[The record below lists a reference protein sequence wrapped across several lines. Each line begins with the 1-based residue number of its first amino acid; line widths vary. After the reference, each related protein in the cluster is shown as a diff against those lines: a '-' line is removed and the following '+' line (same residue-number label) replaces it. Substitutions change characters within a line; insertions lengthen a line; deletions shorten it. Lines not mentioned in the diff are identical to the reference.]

1 MGIAAE
7 TLAPVAESERISSI
21 DVLRG
26 SALLGIALM
35 NVVSSGLPMAANL
48 NPKVAGGADGLN
60 LAVYFLQRVLVDG
73 KMRGLF
79 SMMFGASAYLLVGRL
94 ARHGEGLRAAEIYCR
109 RLLWLML
116 FGVVHAYLIWK
127 GDILYPYALLGLV
140 LLPVLRARAWALLL
154 AAGVLVAIM
163 MAQSAYYGIRLR
175 HASSSEWQEAVKD
188 FDPPAKD
195 LEEEREMYRGSY
207 FDVVCKRAEWVFDLH
222 SVPFYLNGLDM
233 LSMMLVGIALMQ
245 LDVLTAQRPAA
256 FYWRLL
262 AVSAGVCLPLSAA
275 ATWQTWRA
283 GFGPVLPAITYT
295 NPLSRA
301 GLTVGYAAG
310 VVLVCRYGV
319 WPRVRASLA
328 AVGKMAFSNYIVHSL
343 VYGFVFYGYGLGLF
357 DRLQRYQLYFV
368 ALGMWVFSL
377 VWSPLWL
384 RRFRFGPLEWAWR
397 SLTYWKRQPMRVAA

>member
-1 MGIAAE
+1 VGIAAE
-7 TLAPVAESERISSI
+7 NLAPIAESERISSI

-26 SALLGIALM
+26 AALLGIALM

-48 NPKVAGGADGLN
+48 NPKVARGADGLN

-94 ARHGEGLRAAEIYCR
+94 SRQGEGLRAAEIYCR

-140 LLPVLRARAWALLL
+140 LLPLLRARPPGLLI

-163 MAQSAYYGIRLR
+163 MAQSAYDGIRLR
-175 HASSSEWQEAVKD
+175 HASGTELQEALKD

-207 FDVVCKRAEWVFDLH
+207 FDVVRKRVEWVFDLH
-222 SVPFYLNGLDM
+222 SVPFYWNGFDM
-233 LSMMLVGIALMQ
+233 LSMMLVGIA
-245 LDVLTAQRPAA
+245 
-256 FYWRLL
+256 
-262 AVSAGVCLPLSAA
+262 GVCLPLSAV

-283 GFGPVLPAITYT
+283 GFGPVVPAISYT

-301 GLTVGYAAG
+301 GLTLAYAAG
-310 VVLVCRYGV
+310 VLLVCKYAV
-319 WPRVRASLA
+319 WPGLHTRLA
-328 AVGKMAFSNYIVHSL
+328 AVGKMAFSNYIAHSL

-368 ALGMWVFSL
+368 VLGMWGFSL
-377 VWSPLWL
+377 IWSPLWL
-384 RRFRFGPLEWAWR
+384 RKYRFGPLEWAWR
-397 SLTYWKRQPMRVAA
+397 SLTYWKRQPMRV